1 MATEN
6 GLSVFSVRL
15 PKKLADQI
23 DARCKI
29 NRRTRNAEITL
40 LLEQAIDLHVA
51 RDLQLLDR
59 TREAKDGLDHLT
71 T

>member
-1 MATEN
+1 MSTEN

-15 PKKLADQI
+15 PKALAEQI
-23 DARCKI
+23 DARCKV

-51 RDLQLLDR
+51 RDAKLLKEM
-59 TREAKDGLDHLT
+59 TEAKDGLTIT